1 MGNSFIDGFKN
12 MPLSAPV
19 AREHKHTRSIKLKG
33 FKREDGLWD
42 IEAHMTDIKS
52 YDIENRWREGIAAG
66 EPIHEMWVRITI
78 DGTFMV
84 TGVEAVTDNS
94 PFEMCPNITSAY
106 NELVGIRIGPGWRR
120 AINEKVKGRK
130 GCTHITELLG
140 PLATV
145 SFQTLMG
152 NIQNNANKAKINNE
166 HIKPMVINSCHAWA
180 EDSEVVKMHL
190 PEFYKKSE
198 EG

>member
-1 MGNSFIDGFKN
+1 

-19 AREHKHTRSIKLKG
+19 ARKHSHTRSITLKG
-33 FKREDGLWD
+33 YKRDDGLWD

-52 YDIENRWREGIAAG
+52 YDIENQWRDGIMAG
-66 EPIHEMWVRITI
+66 EPIHEMWVRLTI
-78 DGTFMV
+78 DDTFLV
-84 TGVEAVTDNS
+84 KEVEAVTDNS

-106 NELVGIRIGPGWRR
+106 RHLIGIRIGRGWRR
-120 AINEKVKGRK
+120 AINEKVKGRS
-130 GCTHITELLG
+130 GCTHITELLA

-152 NIQNNANKAKINNE
+152 NIQKSANKQSKSHNDRM
-166 HIKPMVINSCHAWA
+166 KPMVLNSCHAWA

-190 PEFYKKSE
+190 PEYYKEKSN
-198 EG
+198 